1 MFKRQLRIAVLMFLA
16 LTVLTGLVYPLLVTA
31 LSQLI
36 FPWRA
41 NGSLLRVHGKVV
53 GSELLG
59 QGFTDPKYFQ
69 SRPSAVDYNAASSGA
84 SNLGPT
90 SKQLM
95 DSVKARVEQV
105 RKDNGLPP
113 GTPIPADL
121 VTASGSGLD
130 PHISLESALLQVSR
144 IARQRNLSPDRLA
157 HWVRA
162 NSQPN
167 WLGTGLDRV
176 NVLKLNLALDTLHL
190 P

>member
-1 MFKRQLRIAVLMFLA
+1 MFKRQLKIAVLMFLA
-16 LTVLTGLVYPLLVTA
+16 LTVLTGVVYPLLVTA

-41 NGSLLRVHGKVV
+41 NGSLIRVQDRVV

-69 SRPSAVDYNAASSGA
+69 SRPSAVDYNAAGSGA
-84 SNLGPT
+84 SNYGPT
-90 SKQLM
+90 SQRLM
-95 DSVKARVEQV
+95 DLVKGRVEQV
-105 RKDNGLPP
+105 RRDNGLAENVPV
-113 GTPIPADL
+113 PADL

-130 PHISLESALLQVSR
+130 PHISLEGALLQVHR
-144 IARQRNLSPDRLA
+144 IAKQRNLDPERLA
-157 HWVRA
+157 HWVK
-162 NSQPN
+162 NSSRPT

-176 NVLKLNLALDTLHL
+176 NVLKLNVALDTLHL

>member
-1 MFKRQLRIAVLMFLA
+1 MIKRQLKISALMFLA
-16 LTVLTGLVYPLLVTA
+16 MMVLLGVVYPLIVTG
-31 LSQLI
+31 LTQII
-36 FPWRA
+36 FPWQA

-84 SNLGPT
+84 SNWGPT

-113 GTPIPADL
+113 GTPVPADL
-121 VTASGSGLD
+121 VTVSGSGLD
-130 PHISLESALLQVSR
+130 PDISLEGALLQVPR

-167 WLGTGLDRV
+167 WLGTGLERV
-176 NVLKLNLALDTLHL
+176 NVLLLNASLDTLRL
-190 P
+190 Q

>member
-1 MFKRQLRIAVLMFLA
+1 MFKRQLKIAVLMFLA
-16 LTVLTGLVYPLLVTA
+16 LTVLTGVVYPLFVTA

-41 NGSLLRVHGKVV
+41 NGSLVHVQGRVV

-69 SRPSAVDYNAASSGA
+69 SRPSAVDYNAAGSGG
-84 SNLGPT
+84 SNWGPT
-90 SKQLM
+90 SKPLM
-95 DSVKARVEQV
+95 DSVKARVEKV
-105 RKDNGLPP
+105 RKDNGLPEN
-113 GTPIPADL
+113 TPVPADL

-130 PHISLESALLQVSR
+130 PHLSLEGALLQVPR
-144 IARQRNLSPDRLA
+144 IARQRNLNPNRLA

-162 NSQPN
+162 GSQPN

-176 NVLKLNLALDTLHL
+176 NVLKLNMALDTLHL